1 LVTSWSWGAA
11 SGERGGELAMFNG
24 WSRGTIALIASP
36 IGLLVISATRLL
48 VISNYNVTTA
58 TAIASSGGYINT
70 VLGTLIPLVPLFLPY
85 LALLFLL
92 FRKFILSILTFIGA
106 IFVSPTRLPPATS
119 FHSAIGYWN
128 GFEEF
133 TVNHAEKIAIIS
145 SILFVI
151 ALVAYNQRVDPGLR
165 QEAAKAV
172 LRAGQPI
179 SELASKLGLRER
191 TLKTWVSGGRSITFA
206 SIAGAAF
213 ATAIFLPY
221 ISYVYPI
228 PRVFAYYKTLLRQ
241 PWVPPEHIT
250 LGSGGFVVGYP
261 LSTDNGWMTVLVEQP
276 RTIQYLPAGDV
287 HGRFV
292 CKVITEPQSTTV
304 ASAVISLSKTKPAPI
319 PPCGRSGSLNNLAS
333 TSNLQETKWTMQAM
347 TISHSAFRPITGLS
361 GLSFC
366 AFNEVT
372 ATLSVELTGF
382 PAGFRVLLDER
393 IMRPGRVR
401 FIPTG
406 MHDSFSFT
414 FAGGVKP
421 LDGKDLHTIRVEWRS
436 PLGGPVT
443 LERGTLALNYQGGP
457 YNC

>member
-1 LVTSWSWGAA
+1 
-11 SGERGGELAMFNG
+11 MFNG
-24 WSRGTIALIASP
+24 LSRGTIALLASP

-119 FHSAIGYWN
+119 FHSIGGYWN

-133 TVNHAEKIAIIS
+133 TSHHGGRIAIIS
-145 SILFVI
+145 VALFVV
-151 ALVAYNQRVDPGLR
+151 ALIAYNQRVDPGLR
-165 QEAAKAV
+165 QEAKKAV

-179 SELASKLGLRER
+179 SELAKRLGIQER
-191 TLKTWVSGGRSITFA
+191 TLKTWVSGGKSVTFA

-213 ATAIFLPY
+213 ATAILLPY
-221 ISYVYPI
+221 ISYVYPV
-228 PRVFAYYKTLLRQ
+228 PRAFAYYQDLLRQ
-241 PWVPPEHIT
+241 PWIPPEHIT

-261 LSTDNGWMTVLVEQP
+261 LSTGDGWMTVLVEQT

-287 HGRFV
+287 HGRLI

-304 ASAVISLSKTKPAPI
+304 ASAIISLSKTMPAPI
-319 PPCGRSGSLNNLAS
+319 PPCGSSGSLNNLAS
-333 TSNLQETKWTMQAM
+333 TSNLQETKWTMRAR
-347 TISHSAFRPITGLS
+347 TISHSAFQPITRLS
-361 GLSFC
+361 GLSIC

-372 ATLSVELTGF
+372 VTLSVELTGS

-393 IMRPGRVR
+393 SMHPGRVR
-401 FIPTG
+401 FIPAG
-406 MHDSFSFT
+406 LHDSFSFT

-421 LDGKDLHTIRVEWRS
+421 LHGKDLHTINVEWRS
-436 PLGGPVT
+436 PLGSPVT